1 MGLDGV
7 ELVMA
12 VEEEFKI
19 AIPDSDAFEADTVG
33 KLVDAVHSR
42 LRQNVE
48 EPCPSQQGFYLL
60 RKELMTELGLARSA
74 VKPDSELD
82 NLIPKAGRR
91 HLWRDFVHSVT
102 GGENISTALV
112 RPRPLNWAVV
122 LVLPCVAFLA
132 TLKWVPGSLFWLGF
146 FPALAVL
153 FLADR
158 VTTPFK
164 TCFPSKFSRV
174 RDLVPFV
181 RTLDSKVW
189 SRDEVF
195 QKIREITVEIL
206 GVKPEQVKMES
217 HWVNDLGVG

>member
-12 VEEEFKI
+12 VEEEFNI
-19 AIPDSDAFEADTVG
+19 AIPDSDAFQADTVG
-33 KLVDAVHSR
+33 KLVDVVHSR
-42 LRQNVE
+42 LRQDAQQS
-48 EPCPSQQGFYLL
+48 CPSQQGFYLL
-60 RKELMTELGLARSA
+60 RKELMQKLGLVRSA
-74 VKPDSELD
+74 VKPDSELK
-82 NLIPKAGRR
+82 NLIPKARRR

-102 GGENISTALV
+102 GGDNMTTALV
-112 RPRPLNWAVV
+112 RPRPLNWMVV
-122 LVLPCVAFLA
+122 LVLPCVAFIA
-132 TLKWVPGSLFWLGF
+132 SLKWVPGSLFWLGF

-158 VTTPFK
+158 VTTPLK

-195 QKIREITVEIL
+195 LKIREIAVEIL
-206 GVKPEQVKMES
+206 GVKPDQVKMDS